1 MFVRTRFQYGSL
13 RLRKRERGSD
23 VWEFRYYETNPEGK
37 RIRRSMILGEQAL
50 YRTEAEARK
59 ATQTLLMQ
67 LNEEAP
73 RAEMEAPTFGALLD
87 KYIEHELPERYST
100 RSSHLSNIRKHI
112 RPRWNEQPVNKMK
125 PMAMELWLR
134 DLPLAP
140 KSKVHIRSLMHLV
153 LKCAERWGVI
163 EIGKNPV
170 TLVRVKNASK
180 RLKRPQILEVA
191 QFFEMLKHLAEPYR
205 TMVMVAQCTGLRI
218 SEILGLQ
225 WGDFNFEDH
234 TFMVQRQLCW
244 WTDRCGED
252 GILEGLCSARPASG
266 RTAASVA
273 ELQHLFQGCGLG
285 LRQSTDWEA
294 VSPGEPQ
301 EAPAS
306 QGRRN
311 HRSARR
317 DRLAYVPPYL
327 PLVAR

>member
-37 RIRRSMILGEQAL
+37 RVRRSMILGEQAL

-59 ATQTLLMQ
+59 ATQAILMQ

-163 EIGKNPV
+163 EI
-170 TLVRVKNASK
+170 
-180 RLKRPQILEVA
+180 
-191 QFFEMLKHLAEPYR
+191 
-205 TMVMVAQCTGLRI
+205 
-218 SEILGLQ
+218 
-225 WGDFNFEDH
+225 
-234 TFMVQRQLCW
+234 
-244 WTDRCGED
+244 
-252 GILEGLCSARPASG
+252 
-266 RTAASVA
+266 
-273 ELQHLFQGCGLG
+273 
-285 LRQSTDWEA
+285 
-294 VSPGEPQ
+294 
-301 EAPAS
+301 
-306 QGRRN
+306 
-311 HRSARR
+311 
-317 DRLAYVPPYL
+317 
-327 PLVAR
+327 